1 MTVQKGSTEAESA
14 NDEILKSVSAK
25 GLIATGKNVGSGKTF
40 DNDALSDK
48 IFVITQRRLGFQ
60 D

>member
-14 NDEILKSVSAK
+14 DDEILKSVSAK
-25 GLIATGKNVGSGKTF
+25 GLIAAGKNAGGGKTF
-40 DNDALSDK
+40 DNDALGDK